1 MNLTNFMRLELINT
15 GTELLLGSTV
25 NTHLSWLGQELLPLG
40 LRIGRQVCIP
50 DGDVIREALR
60 ETAGRADVVLVT
72 GGLGPTSDDI
82 TREVTAEWLGLP
94 LEEDAGVKA
103 WITAYMAERGRP
115 LSEAARRQAM
125 VPRGAEVLA
134 NAAGTAPGLYVPPF
148 PVPGTEMMSPHLFL
162 LPGPPRELKPM
173 VRDQVL
179 PRLAAMVGP
188 ALGMRN
194 FHLAGLG
201 ETQVAE
207 AVEGVLT
214 GMGIPEI
221 GYCAR
226 AGEVIVRVFGTPEQ
240 LAAAEMLMAGTFP
253 AQFFSSKDEELE
265 QVVVGLL
272 AKLGLWVSVAESC
285 TGGLVAH
292 RLTNVPGAS
301 AVVDRTFVTYANR
314 AKSEVLGVP
323 AELIAAHGAVSRETA
338 AAMAAGCLAASG
350 ADHALALT
358 GIAGPG
364 GGTEAKPA
372 GTVFVALASKGGGEP
387 VVTQHLFRVERATF
401 KQLASQAALDLLRR
415 RLIRMI

>member
-1 MNLTNFMRLELINT
+1 MRLELINT

-25 NTHLSWLGQELLPLG
+25 NTHLSWLGQEMLPLG

-115 LSEAARRQAM
+115 LSEAAKRQAM

-134 NAAGTAPGLYVPPF
+134 NPAGTAPGLYVPPMA
-148 PVPGTEMMSPHLFL
+148 VPGTGMKSPHLFL

-272 AKLGLWVSVAESC
+272 AKLGQWVSVAESC

-323 AELIAAHGAVSRETA
+323 EELIAAYGAVSRETA
-338 AAMAAGCLAASG
+338 AAMAVGCLAASG

-364 GGTEAKPA
+364 GGTEAKPV

-387 VVTQHLFRVERATF
+387 VVGQHLFRVERETF
-401 KQLASQAALDLLRR
+401 KRMASQAALDLLRR

>member
-1 MNLTNFMRLELINT
+1 MRLELINT

-25 NTHLSWLGQELLPLG
+25 NTHLSWLGQEMLPLG

-60 ETAGRADVVLVT
+60 ETAGRAEVVLVT

-115 LSEAARRQAM
+115 LSEAAKRQAM

-134 NAAGTAPGLYVPPF
+134 NPAGTAPGLYVPPMA
-148 PVPGTEMMSPHLFL
+148 VPGTGMKSPHLFL

-272 AKLGLWVSVAESC
+272 AKLGQWVSVAESC

-323 AELIAAHGAVSRETA
+323 AELIAACGAVSRETA
-338 AAMAAGCLAASG
+338 AAMAVGCLAASG

-364 GGTEAKPA
+364 GGTEAKPV
-372 GTVFVALASKGGGEP
+372 GTVFVALVSKGGGEP
-387 VVTQHLFRVERATF
+387 VVGQHLFRVERETF
-401 KQLASQAALDLLRR
+401 KRMASQAALDLLRR

>member
-1 MNLTNFMRLELINT
+1 
-15 GTELLLGSTV
+15 
-25 NTHLSWLGQELLPLG
+25 
-40 LRIGRQVCIP
+40 
-50 DGDVIREALR
+50 
-60 ETAGRADVVLVT
+60 
-72 GGLGPTSDDI
+72 
-82 TREVTAEWLGLP
+82 
-94 LEEDAGVKA
+94 
-103 WITAYMAERGRP
+103 
-115 LSEAARRQAM
+115 
-125 VPRGAEVLA
+125 
-134 NAAGTAPGLYVPPF
+134 
-148 PVPGTEMMSPHLFL
+148 
-162 LPGPPRELKPM
+162 M

-272 AKLGLWVSVAESC
+272 AKLGQWVSVAESC

-314 AKSEVLGVP
+314 AKSEVLGVRE
-323 AELIAAHGAVSRETA
+323 ELIAAYGAVSRETA
-338 AAMAAGCLAASG
+338 VAMAVGCLAASG

-364 GGTEAKPA
+364 GGTEAKPV

-387 VVTQHLFRVERATF
+387 VVGQHLFRVERETF
-401 KQLASQAALDLLRR
+401 KRMASQAALDLLRR

>member
-1 MNLTNFMRLELINT
+1 MRLELINT

-40 LRIGRQVCIP
+40 LRIARQVCIP

-134 NAAGTAPGLYVPPF
+134 NPAGTAPGLYVPPMA
-148 PVPGTEMMSPHLFL
+148 VPGTGMKSPHLFL

-207 AVEGVLT
+207 AVEETLT
-214 GMGIPEI
+214 AMGIPEI

-240 LAAAEMLMAGTFP
+240 LAAAETLMAGTFP

-265 QVVVGLL
+265 EVVVKLM
-272 AKLGLWVSVAESC
+272 AKLGVWVSVAESC

-323 AELIAAHGAVSRETA
+323 EELIAAHGAVSRETA
-338 AAMAAGCLAASG
+338 AAMAVGCLAASG

-364 GGTEAKPA
+364 GGTEAKPV

-387 VVTQHLFRVERATF
+387 VVVQHLFRVERETF
-401 KQLASQAALDLLRR
+401 KRMASQAALDLLRR

>member
-1 MNLTNFMRLELINT
+1 MRLELINT

-134 NAAGTAPGLYVPPF
+134 NPAGTAPGLYVPPMA
-148 PVPGTEMMSPHLFL
+148 VPGTGMKSPHLFL

-207 AVEGVLT
+207 AVEEILT
-214 GMGIPEI
+214 EMGIPEI

-272 AKLGLWVSVAESC
+272 AKLGQWVSVAESC

-301 AVVDRTFVTYANR
+301 GVVDRTFVTYANR

-364 GGTEAKPA
+364 GGTEAKPV

>member
-1 MNLTNFMRLELINT
+1 MRLELINT

-134 NAAGTAPGLYVPPF
+134 NPAGTAPGLYVPPMA
-148 PVPGTEMMSPHLFL
+148 VPGTEMKSPHLFL

-207 AVEGVLT
+207 AVEETLT

-240 LAAAEMLMAGTFP
+240 LAAAETLMAGTFP

-265 QVVVGLL
+265 EVVVKLM
-272 AKLGLWVSVAESC
+272 AKLGVWVSVAESC

-323 AELIAAHGAVSRETA
+323 EELIAAYGAVSRETA

-364 GGTEAKPA
+364 GGTEAKPV

-387 VVTQHLFRVERATF
+387 VVVQHLFRVERETF
-401 KQLASQAALDLLRR
+401 KRLASQAALDLLRR

>member
-1 MNLTNFMRLELINT
+1 MRLELINT

-25 NTHLSWLGQELLPLG
+25 NTHLSWLGQEMLPLG

-115 LSEAARRQAM
+115 LSEAAKRQAM

-134 NAAGTAPGLYVPPF
+134 NPAGTAPGLYVPPMA
-148 PVPGTEMMSPHLFL
+148 VPGTGMKSPHLFL

-272 AKLGLWVSVAESC
+272 AKLGQWVSVAESC

-323 AELIAAHGAVSRETA
+323 AELIAACGAVSRETA
-338 AAMAAGCLAASG
+338 AAMAVGCLAASG

-364 GGTEAKPA
+364 GGTEAKPV

-387 VVTQHLFRVERATF
+387 VVGQHLFRVERETF
-401 KQLASQAALDLLRR
+401 KRMASQAALDLLRR

>member
-1 MNLTNFMRLELINT
+1 MRLELINT

-25 NTHLSWLGQELLPLG
+25 NTHLSWLGQEMLPLG

-115 LSEAARRQAM
+115 LSEAAKRQAM

-134 NAAGTAPGLYVPPF
+134 NPAGTAPGLYVPPMA
-148 PVPGTEMMSPHLFL
+148 VPGTGMKSPHLFL

-272 AKLGLWVSVAESC
+272 AKLGQWVSVAESC

-323 AELIAAHGAVSRETA
+323 EELIAACGAVSRETA
-338 AAMAAGCLAASG
+338 AAMAVGCLAASG

-364 GGTEAKPA
+364 GGTEAKPV

-387 VVTQHLFRVERATF
+387 VVGQHLFRVERETF
-401 KQLASQAALDLLRR
+401 KRMASQAALDLLRR

>member
-1 MNLTNFMRLELINT
+1 
-15 GTELLLGSTV
+15 
-25 NTHLSWLGQELLPLG
+25 
-40 LRIGRQVCIP
+40 
-50 DGDVIREALR
+50 
-60 ETAGRADVVLVT
+60 
-72 GGLGPTSDDI
+72 
-82 TREVTAEWLGLP
+82 
-94 LEEDAGVKA
+94 
-103 WITAYMAERGRP
+103 
-115 LSEAARRQAM
+115 M

-134 NAAGTAPGLYVPPF
+134 NPAGTAPGLYVPPMA
-148 PVPGTEMMSPHLFL
+148 VPGTGMKSPHLFL

-272 AKLGLWVSVAESC
+272 AKLGQWVSVAESC

-323 AELIAAHGAVSRETA
+323 AELIAACGAVSRETA
-338 AAMAAGCLAASG
+338 AAMAVGCLAASG

-364 GGTEAKPA
+364 GGTEAKPV

-387 VVTQHLFRVERATF
+387 VVGQHLFRVERETF
-401 KQLASQAALDLLRR
+401 KRMASQAALDLLRR

>member
-1 MNLTNFMRLELINT
+1 MRLELINT

-134 NAAGTAPGLYVPPF
+134 NPAGTAPGLYVPPMV
-148 PVPGTEMMSPHLFL
+148 VPETGMKSPHLFL

-173 VRDQVL
+173 VRDEVL

-207 AVEGVLT
+207 AVEETLT
-214 GMGIPEI
+214 AMGIPEI

-240 LAAAEMLMAGTFP
+240 LAAAETLMAGTFP

-272 AKLGLWVSVAESC
+272 AKLGQWVSVSESC

-323 AELIAAHGAVSRETA
+323 AELIAAYGAVSRETA
-338 AAMAAGCLAASG
+338 AAMAIGCLAASG

-364 GGTEAKPA
+364 GGTEAKPV

-387 VVTQHLFRVERATF
+387 VVGQHLFRVERETF
-401 KQLASQAALDLLRR
+401 KRMASQAALDLLRR

>member
-94 LEEDAGVKA
+94 LGEDAGVKA

-148 PVPGTEMMSPHLFL
+148 PVPGTEMKSPHLFL

-173 VRDQVL
+173 VREQVL

-226 AGEVIVRVFGTPEQ
+226 AGEVIVRVFGTP
-240 LAAAEMLMAGTFP
+240 
-253 AQFFSSKDEELE
+253 
-265 QVVVGLL
+265 VVVGLL
-272 AKLGLWVSVAESC
+272 AKLGQWVSVAESC

-364 GGTEAKPA
+364 GGTEAKPV
-372 GTVFVALASKGGGEP
+372 GTVFVALASKGGGDP

>member
-1 MNLTNFMRLELINT
+1 MRLELINT

-134 NAAGTAPGLYVPPF
+134 NPAGTAPGLYVPPMA
-148 PVPGTEMMSPHLFL
+148 VPGTEMKSPHLFL

-207 AVEGVLT
+207 AVEETLT

-240 LAAAEMLMAGTFP
+240 LAAAETLMAGTFP

-265 QVVVGLL
+265 EVVVKLM
-272 AKLGLWVSVAESC
+272 AKLGVWVSVAESC

-323 AELIAAHGAVSRETA
+323 EELIAAYGAVSRETA
-338 AAMAAGCLAASG
+338 AAMAAGCLAGGG
-350 ADHALALT
+350 AEQALALT

-364 GGTEAKPA
+364 GGTEAKPV

-387 VVTQHLFRVERATF
+387 VVVQHLFRVERETF
-401 KQLASQAALDLLRR
+401 KRLASQAALDLLRR

>member
-1 MNLTNFMRLELINT
+1 MRLELINT

-103 WITAYMAERGRP
+103 WITAYMAELGRP
-115 LSEAARRQAM
+115 LSEAARRQVM

-134 NAAGTAPGLYVPPF
+134 NPAGTAPGLYVPPMA
-148 PVPGTEMMSPHLFL
+148 VPGTGMKSPHLFL

-207 AVEGVLT
+207 AVEETLT

-240 LAAAEMLMAGTFP
+240 LAAAETLMAGTFP

-272 AKLGLWVSVAESC
+272 AKLGQWVSVAESC

-323 AELIAAHGAVSRETA
+323 EELIAAYGAVSRETA

-350 ADHALALT
+350 ADHALALP

-364 GGTEAKPA
+364 GGTEAKPV

-387 VVTQHLFRVERATF
+387 VVVQHLFRVERETF
-401 KQLASQAALDLLRR
+401 KRMASQAALDLLRR

>member
-1 MNLTNFMRLELINT
+1 MRLELINT

-115 LSEAARRQAM
+115 LSEAAKRQAM

-134 NAAGTAPGLYVPPF
+134 NPAGTAPGLYVPPMA
-148 PVPGTEMMSPHLFL
+148 VPGTGMKSPHLFL

-272 AKLGLWVSVAESC
+272 AKLGQWVSVAESC

-323 AELIAAHGAVSRETA
+323 AELIAACGAVSRETA
-338 AAMAAGCLAASG
+338 AAMAVGCLAASG

-364 GGTEAKPA
+364 GGTEAKPV

-387 VVTQHLFRVERATF
+387 VVGQHLFRVERETF
-401 KQLASQAALDLLRR
+401 KRMASQAALDLLRR

>member
-1 MNLTNFMRLELINT
+1 MRLELINT

-134 NAAGTAPGLYVPPF
+134 NPAGTAPGLYVPPMA
-148 PVPGTEMMSPHLFL
+148 VPGTGMKSPHLFL

-207 AVEGVLT
+207 AVEETLT
-214 GMGIPEI
+214 SMGIPEI

-240 LAAAEMLMAGTFP
+240 LAAAETLMAGTFP

-272 AKLGLWVSVAESC
+272 AKLGQWVSVAESC

-323 AELIAAHGAVSRETA
+323 AELIAAYGAVSRETA
-338 AAMAAGCLAASG
+338 AAMAIGCLAASG

-364 GGTEAKPA
+364 GGTEAKPV
-372 GTVFVALASKGGGEP
+372 GTVFVALASKGGGDP

>member
-1 MNLTNFMRLELINT
+1 MRLELINT

-134 NAAGTAPGLYVPPF
+134 NPAGTAPGLYVPPMV
-148 PVPGTEMMSPHLFL
+148 VPETGMKSPHLFL

-207 AVEGVLT
+207 AGEETLT
-214 GMGIPEI
+214 SMGIPEI

-240 LAAAEMLMAGTFP
+240 LAAAETLMAGTFP

-272 AKLGLWVSVAESC
+272 AKLGQWVSVSESC

-323 AELIAAHGAVSRETA
+323 AELIAAYGAVSRETA
-338 AAMAAGCLAASG
+338 AAMAIGCLAASG

-364 GGTEAKPA
+364 GGTEAKPV

-387 VVTQHLFRVERATF
+387 VVGQHLFRVERETF
-401 KQLASQAALDLLRR
+401 KRMASQAALDLLRR

>member
-1 MNLTNFMRLELINT
+1 MRLELINT

-25 NTHLSWLGQELLPLG
+25 NTHLSWLGQEMLPLG

-115 LSEAARRQAM
+115 LSEAAKRQAM

-134 NAAGTAPGLYVPPF
+134 NPAGTAPGLYVPPMA
-148 PVPGTEMMSPHLFL
+148 VPGTGMKSPHLFL

-272 AKLGLWVSVAESC
+272 AKLGQWVSVAESC

-323 AELIAAHGAVSRETA
+323 AELIAACGAVSRETA
-338 AAMAAGCLAASG
+338 AAMAVGCLAASG

-364 GGTEAKPA
+364 GGTEAKPV

-387 VVTQHLFRVERATF
+387 VVGQHLFRVERETF
-401 KQLASQAALDLLRR
+401 KRMASQAALDLLRR
-415 RLIRMI
+415 RLIRMILREEL

>member
-1 MNLTNFMRLELINT
+1 MRLELINT

-50 DGDVIREALR
+50 DGDLIREALR

-115 LSEAARRQAM
+115 LSEAAKRQAM

-134 NAAGTAPGLYVPPF
+134 NPAGTAPGLYVPPMA
-148 PVPGTEMMSPHLFL
+148 VPGTGMKSPHLFL

-207 AVEGVLT
+207 AVEETLT

-240 LAAAEMLMAGTFP
+240 LAAAETLIAGTFP

-272 AKLGLWVSVAESC
+272 AKLGQWVSVAESC

-314 AKSEVLGVP
+314 AKSEMLGVP
-323 AELIAAHGAVSRETA
+323 EELIAAHGAVSRETA

-364 GGTEAKPA
+364 GGTDAKPV
-372 GTVFVALASKGGGEP
+372 GTVFVALASKAGGES
-387 VVTQHLFRVERATF
+387 VVGQHLFRVERETF
-401 KQLASQAALDLLRR
+401 KRMASQAALDLLRR

>member
-1 MNLTNFMRLELINT
+1 MRLELINT

-134 NAAGTAPGLYVPPF
+134 NPAGTAPGLYVPPMV
-148 PVPGTEMMSPHLFL
+148 VPETGMKSPHLFL

-173 VRDQVL
+173 VRDEVL

-207 AVEGVLT
+207 AVEETLT
-214 GMGIPEI
+214 SMGIPEI

-240 LAAAEMLMAGTFP
+240 LAAAETLMAGTFP

-272 AKLGLWVSVAESC
+272 AKLGQWVSVSESC

-323 AELIAAHGAVSRETA
+323 AELIAAYGAVSRETA
-338 AAMAAGCLAASG
+338 AAMAIGCLAASG

-364 GGTEAKPA
+364 GGTEAKPV

-387 VVTQHLFRVERATF
+387 VVGQHLFRVERETF
-401 KQLASQAALDLLRR
+401 KRMASQAALDLLRR

>member
-1 MNLTNFMRLELINT
+1 MRLELINT

-134 NAAGTAPGLYVPPF
+134 NPAGTAPGLYVPPMA
-148 PVPGTEMMSPHLFL
+148 VPGTGMKSPHLFL

-207 AVEGVLT
+207 AVEETLT
-214 GMGIPEI
+214 SMGIPEI

-240 LAAAEMLMAGTFP
+240 LAAAETLMAGTFP

-272 AKLGLWVSVAESC
+272 AKLGQWVSVSESC

-323 AELIAAHGAVSRETA
+323 AELIAAYGAVSRETA
-338 AAMAAGCLAASG
+338 AAMAIGCLAASG

-364 GGTEAKPA
+364 GGTEAKPV

-387 VVTQHLFRVERATF
+387 VVGQHLFRVERETF
-401 KQLASQAALDLLRR
+401 KRMASQAALDLLRR